1 MNNFKKYSRGMLAVA
16 LVVTS
21 LVTGTVLNHFVK
33 ADNATQND
41 VSSVKRDTSISVDS
55 SGNLQIERTKKE
67 EKVMGKEDTWT
78 IMIYMDGSDLEM
90 CYGYATKD
98 LKEIMSARI
107 AESTIKNVNILV
119 QTGGSSLWQYP
130 DIDGEKTQR
139 FKIESIG
146 GPTLIEELERK
157 NMGEAENLYDF
168 LDWGVENYP
177 AEHMG
182 VIFWNHGSGV
192 SDGLCV
198 DKQDSLMVPEIE
210 YAFAKV
216 SKKMTSKF
224 EMIGFDTCL
233 TGSIEYAN
241 VLAPYAKYMVASANT
256 EPGEGWNYKDFMNH
270 ILDNPDA
277 TGDEVGKTIC
287 DSYYETLNKQNPESR
302 LTLATYDLGKVDDV
316 CIETNKL
323 AKYMYEKVTEDPQN
337 YNRFSSMQTA
347 AERINY
353 GADAENMDIGSLL
366 YYFDSSCNY
375 QYDTAS
381 YKNALDNFII
391 YKRLSKIYEDY
402 RGVGLSIYYPSK
414 AIKMSQIAVMR
425 NVIFSPYYLK
435 YIEYMTYNRKGGF
448 LSNYETVNWENSECF
463 YEDNFEFL
471 KYYKNGKIDDGTLR
485 DILSQNSKYVQD
497 GFIDKWMKN
506 FGKVTSSGSYGYGM
520 HRNVVVRSED
530 ASYVA
535 DIDKDKI
542 DTVNKVYNSIFTKMG
557 DSLVCL
563 GEDNSATIDRETGK
577 ITSNFN
583 GEWLMLP
590 DGQLL
595 TTYIK
600 EELGS
605 VIYEIPVVI
614 NDIEM
619 TIKIEE
625 KEKDGKKDYKLL
637 GVWDA
642 TSQSNYEPRGYL
654 PLEPG
659 TVVTPIYDVYDPES
673 DKYESEYGEE
683 YTISSDFDFLFG
695 KLNDSEYLYAFAIE
709 GINGATSYSNLVEY
723 VKN

>member
-107 AESTIKNVNILV
+107 AESTIKNVNIIV
-119 QTGGSSLWQYP
+119 QTGGSSLWYYP

-198 DKQDSLMVPEIE
+198 DKQDSLMVPELE

-216 SKKMTSKF
+216 SKNMSSKF
-224 EMIGFDTCL
+224 ELIGFDTCL
-233 TGSIEYAN
+233 TGSLEYAN
-241 VLAPYAKYMVASANT
+241 VLAPYAKYMVASANF
-256 EPGEGWNYKDFMNH
+256 EPGEGWNYKDTINA
-270 ILDNPDA
+270 ILNNPDA
-277 TGDEVGKTIC
+277 NGDEIGKVTC
-287 DSYYETLNKQNPESR
+287 DSYYETLSSQNPGSK
-302 LTLATYDLGKVDDV
+302 LTLATYDLSKVDNV
-316 CIETNKL
+316 CIETNRL
-323 AKYMYEKVTEDPQN
+323 AKYMYEKVTEDPGH
-337 YNRFSSMQTA
+337 YNRFASMQNA
-347 AERINY
+347 QERVSY
-353 GADAENMDIGSLL
+353 GPELENMDIGSLL
-366 YYFDSSCNY
+366 FYFDASCNY
-375 QYDTAS
+375 QYNTNGF
-381 YKNALDNFII
+381 KQALDEFVI
-391 YKRLSKIYEDY
+391 YSRLSDVYSNYKAI
-402 RGVGLSIYYPSK
+402 GLSIYYPAKTISM
-414 AIKMSQIAVMR
+414 AQFGVMR

-435 YIEYMTYNRKGGF
+435 YLEYTAYNRRGGY
-448 LSNYETVNWENSECF
+448 SNNYQAINWENSDCF

-471 KYYKNGKIDDGTLR
+471 KFYRNGKTDDSTLR
-485 DILSQNSKYVQD
+485 DILLQNSKYVQD
-497 GFIDKWMKN
+497 GFIEKWMSN

-520 HRNVVVRSED
+520 HRNVVVRNEN
-530 ASYVA
+530 ANYVA
-535 DIDKDKI
+535 EINKEEV

-563 GEDNSATIDRETGK
+563 GEDNSATIDKETGK

-605 VIYEIPVVI
+605 VIYEIPVLI

-625 KEKDGKKDYKLL
+625 KEQDGKKDYELL

-642 TSQSNYEPRGYL
+642 TAQSNYAPRGYL
-654 PLEPG
+654 PLESG

-673 DKYESEYGEE
+673 DTYESEYGEE
-683 YTISSDFDFLFG
+683 YRISSGFDFVFG
-695 KLNDSEYLYAFAIE
+695 KLNDNEYSYAFAIE
-709 GINGATSYSNLVEY
+709 GINGETSYSNLVEY
-723 VKN
+723 K